1 MSVKTISFPV
11 SSFPSIIFVCA
22 FSALCLSGS
31 QGSCTRF
38 TAHSSLFILIFHTR
52 TRCQDEEMKFP
63 FTEMTTKRIAK
74 VTESKAC
81 QKDKRQRKKRDNQME
96 KTSSFYKQFTLFP
109 KIFTKMTKRQPFLQN
124 DTRRS
129 SSF

>member
-11 SSFPSIIFVCA
+11 SSFHSIIFVCV
-22 FSALCLSGS
+22 LCSLSVRL
-31 QGSCTRF
+31 TRILHKNP
-38 TAHSSLFILIFHTR
+38 AHSSLPTLIFHTR

-63 FTEMTTKRIAK
+63 FTEMTTERVEK